1 MVDKNEPPA
10 GMDLNCGLKNLGL
23 DGTCYMGG
31 VNNGLG
37 LGKLQVNLIL
47 RHDNWIDIY
56 SDTWLEKKL
65 DKMDDAN
72 DDFEIVE
79 V

>member
-1 MVDKNEPPA
+1 MMIFDCSHKLNDAHTSCKVCKRNMVDKNEPPA

-47 RHDNWIDIY
+47 RHDN
-56 SDTWLEKKL
+56 
-65 DKMDDAN
+65 
-72 DDFEIVE
+72 
-79 V
+79 